1 MNEPQIFS
9 VIVQTWALHHNRFS
23 LINYLSRRRKFE
35 FQIHIWS
42 DWYESQISMY
52 LSVIG
57 YDFVFGVLLI

>member
-9 VIVQTWALHHNRFS
+9 VIVLTFE
-23 LINYLSRRRKFE
+23 RKIEFE
-35 FQIHIWS
+35 ICIWS
-42 DWYESQISMY
+42 DGYESQISMN